1 MHTPQELHRLARMID
16 SVSDAIV
23 TIDSRGIIEY
33 VNRGALEL
41 FGYQRHELL
50 GHNVALLMAPAEGS
64 RHDHYIRAYLKTGQ
78 SRVMNHRRSVQ
89 GLRRDGTAVPLDLT
103 LGQMVED
110 GEQKFTAI
118 MRDVTQQRRLR
129 QQAED
134 ANRAKSVFLA
144 TMSHEIRTPM
154 NGVLGALELLG
165 LSTLDGE
172 QRQTVEMAEQS
183 ARELLQLLDDILDF
197 SKIEAG
203 RLELRSERTAVREQI
218 VDKVIATFAPLA
230 EKKGLRLHSRV
241 DEDVAGHVCTDP
253 LRLRQVL
260 HNFVSNAVKFTPAGS
275 IELTLDALET
285 GPWQQR
291 LRFAVRDTGIG
302 ISAASQARLFKPFVQ
317 AEGDTTRRFGGSGL
331 GLAICLGLADSMGAT
346 IDMHS
351 APGQG
356 TTMSLTL
363 TLPVLET
370 AATPAAPSVSAS
382 ALRQALLRPPG
393 DVAAARRAGQLVLV
407 ADDHAT
413 NRKVLLR
420 QLEALGYAADSC
432 ANGVEALS
440 MLASGRYALLISD
453 CQMPEMD
460 GYTLART
467 IRAQESQRGDG
478 ARLPIIAFT
487 ANAFPSDAA
496 AVLAAGMDAHL
507 AKPSTMA
514 VLAALLHQHLPLPP
528 APLDEARL
536 ADISGGDAGL
546 RAELLQ
552 DFRSTNQDDVSALR
566 AACAGQD
573 RAAIL
578 RGAHRIRG
586 ASRMI
591 GAAGLAEAC
600 AAIEHTLRDTAA
612 SLPELAAPLARFD
625 TELDLLYRYID

>member
-1 MHTPQELHRLARMID
+1 MQTPQELHRLAQMID

-33 VNRGALEL
+33 VNQGALEL
-41 FGYQRHELL
+41 FGYQRSELL
-50 GHNVALLMAPAEGS
+50 GQNVARLMAPPDSG

-89 GLRRDGTAVPLDLT
+89 GLRRDGSAVPLDLT
-103 LGQMVED
+103 LGQMMEN

-118 MRDVTQQRRLR
+118 MRDMTQQRRLL
-129 QQAED
+129 QLADD

-154 NGVLGALELLG
+154 NGVLGALELLALG
-165 LSTLDGE
+165 ALDDE
-172 QRQTVEMAEQS
+172 QRQTVDMAEQS

-203 RLELRSERTAVREQI
+203 RLELRQERTAVREQI

-230 EKKGLRLHSRV
+230 EKKGLRLHSSV
-241 DEDVAGHVCTDP
+241 GADVAGHVCTDP

-285 GPWQQR
+285 APGRQR
-291 LRFAVRDTGIG
+291 LRFSVRDTGIG

-346 IDMHS
+346 IDMQS
-351 APGQG
+351 TPGQG
-356 TTMSLTL
+356 TTMALTL
-363 TLPVLET
+363 TLPVLE
-370 AATPAAPSVSAS
+370 APPAPAPSAS
-382 ALRQALLRPPG
+382 ARQALPRPAG
-393 DVAAARRAGQLVLV
+393 AAGQRVLV

-413 NRKVLLR
+413 NRKILLR

-432 ANGVEALS
+432 ANGVEALA
-440 MLASGRYALLISD
+440 MLATGRYALLISD

-460 GYTLART
+460 GYTLATT
-467 IRAQESQRGDG
+467 IRAQEGSRPGG
-478 ARLPIIAFT
+478 VRLPIIAFT

-514 VLAALLHQHLPLPP
+514 ALAALLQKHMPLPP
-528 APLDEARL
+528 APIDEARL
-536 ADISGGDAGL
+536 ADITGGDAAL

-552 DFRSTNQDDVSALR
+552 DFRNTNLEDVGALR
-566 AACAGQD
+566 TACAAAD
-573 RAAIL
+573 RTAI
-578 RGAHRIRG
+578 RHNAHRIRG
-586 ASRMI
+586 ASRMV
-591 GAAGLAEAC
+591 GAAALAEAC
-600 AAIEHTLRDTAA
+600 AAIEQALREAD
-612 SLPELAAPLARFD
+612 SAAPPQLAEALARFD
-625 TELDLLYRYID
+625 TELDLLHRYID